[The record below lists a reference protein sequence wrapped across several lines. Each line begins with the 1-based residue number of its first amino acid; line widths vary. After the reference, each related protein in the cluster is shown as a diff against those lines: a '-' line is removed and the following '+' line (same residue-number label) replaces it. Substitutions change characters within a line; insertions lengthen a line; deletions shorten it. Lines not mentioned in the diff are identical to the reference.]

1 MNITKT
7 RLTFEQF
14 IEQYPEAR
22 GIYELVDGEII
33 EMRPIG
39 AHENV
44 ANLIQRAIDR
54 EIERLNLDLVVTRT
68 ALVRVETKDG
78 QEQGRNPD
86 VSVVDG
92 EIWDRYLYTYQGFRE
107 PLRLA
112 VEVTSTNWEDDYV
125 DKLDEYGR
133 LGIVEYWIVDYL
145 AIASR
150 SYLGRSKVPTVF
162 VYQIVDG
169 DYQSQAF
176 RGSDRIISPTFPEL
190 KLTVKQIVAAS
201 QPRIR

>member
-7 RLTFEQF
+7 RLTFDQF
-14 IEQYPEAR
+14 IDQYPED
-22 GIYELVDGEII
+22 GVIYELVDGEIR

-44 ANLIQRAIDR
+44 ANLIQRNIDR

-68 ALVRVETKDG
+68 ALVKTVTKEG
-78 QEQGRNPD
+78 QEQGRIPD

-125 DKLDEYGR
+125 DKFDEYKG
-133 LGIVEYWIVDYL
+133 LGISEYWIVDYL

-162 VYQIVDG
+162 VYQLING
-169 DYQSQAF
+169 EYQSQAF
-176 RGSDRIISPTFPEL
+176 RGKDRIISPTFPEL
-190 KLTVKQIVAAS
+190 ELTVEQIVAAS